1 MTLRLRQICLV
12 APELE
17 PAVAALRDVLGI
29 EIGHRDGAVGKYG
42 LVNAVLPV
50 GRCFLEVVAPTRE
63 GTAAGRYLERR
74 GGAGGYMVILDCDD
88 IAPWQ
93 KRVSALGVRVA
104 NDLDYDGKYRGL
116 QLHPR
121 DTGGTLL
128 EINWT
133 PGGQSLDGP
142 YHPAG
147 PNWQSAMRTGVT
159 ESLLGA
165 EIQSGNPAVLAA
177 RWADILDRP
186 VRHEPSGAARIDLDL
201 GSIRFVAATDGRG
214 EGLSGIDILPADREA
229 IRAAAAVR
237 GVVVTEDMVALCGMR
252 IRLAPERAA

>member
-12 APELE
+12 TPELE
-17 PAVAALRDVLGI
+17 PAVAALRGVLGI
-29 EIGHRDGAVGKYG
+29 EISHRDGAVGKYG

-50 GRCFLEVVAPTRE
+50 GRCFLEVVGPTRE

-88 IAPWQ
+88 IAPWR

-104 NDLDYDGKYRGL
+104 NDLDYGGQYRGL

-147 PNWQSAMRTGVT
+147 PNWQSAMRAGVT
-159 ESLLGA
+159 EGLLGA
-165 EIQSGNPAVLAA
+165 EIQSDNPAALAA
-177 RWADILDRP
+177 RWAEILDRP
-186 VRHEPSGAARIDLDL
+186 VRHEPSGTARIDLDL
-201 GSIRFVAATDGRG
+201 GFVRFVAATDGRG

-229 IRAAAAVR
+229 IRAAAAER
-237 GVVVTEDMVALCGMR
+237 GMVVTEDMVTLCGMR